1 MVGVIDFVTASQRG
15 KDKTRNEDALL
26 LDGHVHQGRVREH
39 GEVDTSQ
46 PHYFAVA
53 DGVSSGTLPRTASRR
68 LLELLQTRLAT
79 ASATVSLSALL
90 HQVQQDYV
98 ALSAIQADCFGM
110 ASTLVGVR
118 LLGKSATIFNVGDSR
133 AYLLTGGASKPHAH
147 LISRDHSF
155 LNELIDDGEITHAQS
170 ETAASFM
177 RGLTSHFI
185 ADPEFDGFKVNIVNH
200 QMQTGERLLL
210 CSDGLNE
217 VLSDTQIAQ
226 LLAGHSA
233 DDLLNACKASRRAGG
248 RDDFSAI
255 VLELSA

>member
-1 MVGVIDFVTASQRG
+1 M
-15 KDKTRNEDALL
+15 
-26 LDGHVHQGRVREH
+26 

-53 DGVSSGTLPRTASRR
+53 DGVSQRARYHALPVDV

-98 ALSAIQADCFGM
+98 ALSAIQADCFWHG
-110 ASTLVGVR
+110 LHIGGVCVC
-118 LLGKSATIFNVGDSR
+118 LANQPPFFNVGDSR

-170 ETAASFM
+170 ENSCQFHA
-177 RGLTSHFI
+177 R
-185 ADPEFDGFKVNIVNH
+185 
-200 QMQTGERLLL
+200 
-210 CSDGLNE
+210 
-217 VLSDTQIAQ
+217 
-226 LLAGHSA
+226 
-233 DDLLNACKASRRAGG
+233 ASRPISSLIRNLMGL
-248 RDDFSAI
+248 R
-255 VLELSA
+255 